1 MIRSLALLFA
11 AVSLNHPT
19 GTHGLFLVDK
29 VGAHLRF
36 FDPATFQEQSNI
48 EVPTNPHDFVLS
60 RDHKLAYVPIYG
72 DGIYGRNPHPG
83 HEVLIV
89 DMQTRKVAASIRTR
103 SSCRSIRPIS
113 CSSVAAR
120 STVSTR

>member
-89 DMQTRKVAASIRTR
+89 DMQSRKVAASIP
-103 SSCRSIRPIS
+103 IKIS
-113 CSSVAAR
+113 CKLIPPIFCLSVVGH
-120 STVSTR
+120 SMV